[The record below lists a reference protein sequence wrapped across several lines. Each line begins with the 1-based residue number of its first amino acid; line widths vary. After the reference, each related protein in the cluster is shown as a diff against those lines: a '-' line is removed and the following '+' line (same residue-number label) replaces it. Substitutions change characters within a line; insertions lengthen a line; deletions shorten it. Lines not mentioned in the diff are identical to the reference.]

1 MKKLVAFAAFFAAVS
16 FTSCNSKPADT
27 TEVAEIEVTEPV
39 EEEVAPAANDTTA
52 APAAIDSTA
61 KEAEK
66 TTPAE

>member
-39 EEEVAPAANDTTA
+39 EEVAPAANDTTA